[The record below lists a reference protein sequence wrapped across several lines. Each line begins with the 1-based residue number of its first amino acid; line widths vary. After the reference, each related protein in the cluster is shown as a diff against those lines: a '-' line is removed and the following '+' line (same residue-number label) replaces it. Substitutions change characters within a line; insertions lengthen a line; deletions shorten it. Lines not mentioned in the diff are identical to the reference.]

1 MGHKKLTKSEKKFNR
16 KRLFRC
22 VVCVFVL
29 ICIIFTCDNSFYA
42 APSPA
47 RIYALLGRDP
57 DKFKT
62 DGATAEE
69 ETQEAEDDV
78 IMVYLLSSSIEK
90 DLKIKVV
97 DEEETLIEGQ
107 EFEITVYEA
116 DAYSEA
122 AQDETGAEG
131 ELYADDDADGII
143 YIEEIEAG
151 DYIVELSEIE
161 GYEIAENAILVTV
174 TGEIAYEYVDVTSE
188 IKTESQVNV
197 ATEDTKARTASA
209 SSSSSSSSS
218 SSDSDLIESTKSVNS
233 VSKDEVDTSSFP
245 GSSVSGE
252 TSVTVYKTSSSSSD
266 VSAVITIASDVLLY
280 NSQINGGNTASVT
293 ASVSGD
299 SSIITGYEWSISDQ
313 SVVSLSA
320 SGSSAKLTAAAY
332 GTASLTLTVTYTSS
346 DSGETAAAS
355 LSCTVTVSGYTGT
368 AQLTDLSGN
377 LLYLDEDGLTAATI
391 ADYLSYDIFYLA
403 PVYTGWQT
411 INGNVYYF
419 DENGQ
424 AVTGVQ
430 MIDGIRYYFS
440 DEGVLQDTKTTTG
453 IDVSKWQGT
462 IDWEAVADAGI
473 DFAIIRVGYR
483 GYSTGVLV
491 EDSYFEKNIKGA
503 TAAGIKVGVYFFS
516 QAITQAEA
524 VEEASMVISLISG
537 YNLTYPVFIDTEE
550 SGGRADSLTKTQRT
564 AVVLA
569 FLKTITNSGYSAGVY
584 ASKNWYTD
592 NLNASLL
599 SSYTIW
605 VAQYSSTLTYTGKY
619 DIWQYSQT
627 GTVDGISGNVD
638 MNISYLGY

>member
-1 MGHKKLTKSEKKFNR
+1 MI
-16 KRLFRC
+16 C
-22 VVCVFVL
+22 VIVL
-29 ICIIFTCDNSFYA
+29 ICIVFTCDNSFYA

-62 DGATAEE
+62 EESQAEE
-69 ETQEAEDDV
+69 ETEEAEEEV

-90 DLKIKVV
+90 DLKIKIV
-97 DEEETLIEGQ
+97 DEDETLIEGQ

-122 AQDETGAEG
+122 SQEETEAGGESYTDEDT
-131 ELYADDDADGII
+131 DGII

-161 GYEIAENAILVTV
+161 GYEAAENTLLVTV

-197 ATEDTKARTASA
+197 AAEDTQAKTASA
-209 SSSSSSSSS
+209 SKSSSSSSETSE
-218 SSDSDLIESTKSVNS
+218 SDLIESTKSVNS
-233 VSKDEVDTSSFP
+233 VSKDQVDTSSFP

-252 TSVTVYKTSSSSSD
+252 TSVTVYKTSSSASD
-266 VSAVITIASDVLLY
+266 ISAVISTASDVLLY
-280 NSQINGGNTASVT
+280 NSQVNGGNTASVT

-299 SSIITGYEWSISDQ
+299 SSIITGYAWSISDS
-313 SVVSLSA
+313 SVVSLYSSGTSA
-320 SGSSAKLTAAAY
+320 VLTAVSY
-332 GTASLTLTVTYTSS
+332 GTAVLTLTVTYISS
-346 DSGETAAAS
+346 DSGETSSADI
-355 LSCTVTVSGYTGT
+355 SCTVTVSNYTDT
-368 AQLTDLSGN
+368 TQLTDISGN
-377 LLYLDEDGLTAATI
+377 LLYLDEDGLTAAVMS
-391 ADYLSYDIFYLA
+391 DYLSYDIFYLS

-411 INGNVYYF
+411 INGSVYYF

-424 AVTGVQ
+424 ALTGVQ
-430 MIDGIRYYFS
+430 IIDGIRYSFS
-440 DEGVLQDTKTTTG
+440 SDGVLQETTATTG

-462 IDWEAVADAGI
+462 IDWEAVAAAGI

-491 EDSYFEKNIKGA
+491 EDSYFEQNIKGA
-503 TAAGIKVGVYFFS
+503 AAAGIKVGVYFFS

-537 YNLTYPVFIDTEE
+537 YSLTYPVFIDTEE

-564 AVVLA
+564 AIVLA

-584 ASKNWYTD
+584 ASKSWYTD

-605 VAQYSSTLTYTGKY
+605 VAQYNSELTYTGKY
-619 DIWQYSQT
+619 DIWQYSKT
-627 GTVDGISGNVD
+627 GTVDGISTDVD
-638 MNISYLGY
+638 LNISYLGY